1 MSSQTSTCYK
11 LKENLF
17 CPKCRKQF
25 IVNWCRQNQNSNS
38 RPRNGMVRVLPW
50 LYQGNKLSS
59 ASEETLNTANIKTIC
74 CLGVKPR
81 NFPGIEY
88 FHCGIQDD
96 GESSMFDQFQP
107 ACEFIQSFLLTKKP
121 KNTTSTEKCQKCNRN
136 LNQNV
141 MPNLIINYGNEQ
153 GVFISHTGPCALIL
167 CKGGISRSPT
177 MTIAYLMMIENF
189 SLDDATE
196 IVKLVR
202 PSANPNATFMADLK
216 SLSNFDE
223 TVQQSEKNDAE
234 TENLI

>member
-1 MSSQTSTCYK
+1 MPKAVYRKLVPSESEFKQQTQK
-11 LKENLF
+11 WNE
-17 CPKCRKQF
+17 
-25 IVNWCRQNQNSNS
+25 
-38 RPRNGMVRVLPW
+38 
-50 LYQGNKLSS
+50 
-59 ASEETLNTANIKTIC
+59 
-74 CLGVKPR
+74 
-81 NFPGIEY
+81 
-88 FHCGIQDD
+88 
-96 GESSMFDQFQP
+96 
-107 ACEFIQSFLLTKKP
+107 
-121 KNTTSTEKCQKCNRN
+121 NTTSTEKCQKCNRN

-153 GVFISHTGPCALIL
+153 
-167 CKGGISRSPT
+167 GGISRSPT